1 MEGGGKGRDC
11 SRGKTNRQTGLFDK
25 QSPGQTQIKE
35 KTIRFLLKK
44 KPIRPKKMICFLGT
58 TASVKLS
65 LQ

>member
-44 KPIRPKKMICFLGT
+44 NQLGQKK
-58 TASVKLS
+58 
-65 LQ
+65 